1 MVCLPARLVYFPGS
15 GNHRVLTL
23 QLWLCPGFDQGIV
36 LTLLPCS
43 SGDATKGQLRGWGDQ
58 CTEYHKLEV
67 GLGLLLPFDYWAKI

>member
-36 LTLLPCS
+36 LALLPCS
-43 SGDATKGQLRGWGDQ
+43 PGGAVEGVGDQ
-58 CTEYHKLEV
+58 CMEYKLEV
-67 GLGLLLPFDYWAKI
+67 GLGLLLPFDCWAKI